1 MRLPSLIVLGA
12 PFAVALARTAP
23 AQSGAPRAMTAVSMT
38 EAQQVAAAV
47 LPLPPG
53 ARDRAK
59 VMGYRNGSPTLVT
72 LREGTMFTCFLPEPT
87 GKSYHAACYHQ
98 SLEPFMARGRE
109 LRATGVKDDKVD
121 TVRFTEVRSGKLV
134 MPKQPATMYQLFGG
148 AFDPATNA
156 APGSRPLIVV
166 YIAGATGA
174 STGLP
179 EKPSEHGMWIMDP
192 GTPKAHIM
200 LSPKM

>member
-1 MRLPSLIVLGA
+1 MRLTSLIVLGA
-12 PFAVALARTAP
+12 PLGAALAQNAP
-23 AQSGAPRAMTAVSMT
+23 AQSGATFMTAVSMT
-38 EAQQVAAAV
+38 EAQQIAAAV
-47 LPLPPG
+47 LPLPAD
-53 ARDRAK
+53 ARDQAK
-59 VMGYRNGSPTLVT
+59 IMGYKNGSSKLVT
-72 LREGTMFTCFLPEPT
+72 LREGKTFTCFLPEPA
-87 GKSYHAACYHQ
+87 GKAYHAACYHQ
-98 SLEPFMARGRE
+98 SLEAFMARGRE

-121 TVRFTEVRSGKLV
+121 TVRFAEVKSGKLA

-166 YIAGATGA
+166 YISGATGA

-179 EKPSEHGMWIMDP
+179 EKPSENGMWIMYP